1 MEIPPAQLVGFG
13 GAVGATLRYLVG
25 EAIRADSLPVDTLTV
40 NVVGSFALG
49 LVTALAA
56 STDIALLV
64 GTGICGSFT
73 TYSSFSVET
82 VRLWE
87 EGRVTAAVGY
97 AVGTLVVCGLAVG
110 VAWGVAGLV

>member
-1 MEIPPAQLVGFG
+1 MEIPPGHLVGLG

-25 EAIRADSLPVDTLTV
+25 EAIRADAVPVDTLTV

-49 LVTALAA
+49 LVTALAGSA
-56 STDIALLV
+56 DVTLLV
-64 GTGICGSFT
+64 GTGVCGSFT

-82 VRLWE
+82 IQLYE
-87 EGRVTAAVGY
+87 QGRQTAAVGY

-110 VAWGVAGLV
+110 LAWVFAGVL

>member
-13 GAVGATLRYLVG
+13 GALGATLRYLVG
-25 EAIRADSLPVDTLTV
+25 EAIAAESVPVDTLTV

-49 LVTALAA
+49 LLTALAA
-56 STDIALLV
+56 STEIALLV
-64 GTGICGSFT
+64 GTGVCGSFT

-87 EGRVTAAVGY
+87 QGNRTQAVGY
-97 AVGTLVVCGLAVG
+97 AGGTLVLCGLAVG
-110 VAWGVAGLV
+110 LAFGVAAVV